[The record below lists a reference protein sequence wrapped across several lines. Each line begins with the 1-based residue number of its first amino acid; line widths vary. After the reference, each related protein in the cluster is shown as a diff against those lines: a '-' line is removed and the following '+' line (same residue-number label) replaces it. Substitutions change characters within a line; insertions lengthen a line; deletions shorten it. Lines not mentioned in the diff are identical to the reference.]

1 MKYLILFLFIS
12 VGLFKINSQVDL
24 AQKEIELNEK
34 LLDFR
39 SAKTDQEIN
48 KKGLEFKNAMLN
60 FLKLDGAFTYTF
72 TQLKTV
78 AIIDSPDNYVR
89 IVNWNLEYTDLSYAY
104 AAFVMKLESEDER
117 IKIIELVDKLDPY
130 TVKPEGVIDAKNW
143 YGALYYKIIPVE
155 YNDKMEYTLLGWDGG
170 TSGSNFKIIDVLSF
184 TANSAKL
191 GSPLFIKKKTTSKRI
206 IFEYSDKSTMSLK
219 YDDKNKRI
227 VFDHLMPESASLVGV
242 FSYYVPDFSYD
253 SYIWQE
259 DKWVLEEDVIAVNN
273 AGTNKHQT
281 IYTLDPKTG
290 KTKEEKI
297 KEDWVNPED
306 PSKKGDIGHVART
319 VESEALLN
327 SDSETLDVK
336 VKRNK
341 RDRRTPD
348 GLSVTTGKYKKKNR
362 RTTKP

>member
-1 MKYLILFLFIS
+1 MFD
-12 VGLFKINSQVDL
+12 INSQVDL

-39 SAKTDQEIN
+39 AAKTDQEIN
-48 KKGLEFKNAMLN
+48 KKGLEFKIAMLN
-60 FLKLDGAFTYTF
+60 FLKLEDAFSYKF
-72 TQLKTV
+72 KQLKTV
-78 AIIDSPDNYVR
+78 AIIDSPDKLVR
-89 IVNWNLEYTDLSYAY
+89 IVNWNLEYNDLTYAY
-104 AAFVMKLESEDER
+104 AAYVMKFESEDEP
-117 IKIIELVDKLDPY
+117 IKIIEFVDKLDPY
-130 TVKPEGVIDAKNW
+130 TVKPEGIIDAKNW

-155 YNDKMEYTLLGWDGG
+155 YHGNMEYTLLGWDGG
-170 TSGSNFKIIDVLSF
+170 TSGSNFKIIDVLTF

-191 GSPLFIKKKTTSKRI
+191 GSPLFVKKNTTSKRV
-206 IFEYSDKSTMSLK
+206 IFEYSDKSIMSLK
-219 YDDKNKRI
+219 FDEKNQRI
-227 VFDHLMPESASLVGV
+227 VYDHLSPESASLVGV

-253 SYIWQE
+253 AYIWQE
-259 DKWVLEEDVIAVNN
+259 DKWILEEDVIAVN
-273 AGTNKHQT
+273 ASGTNKQRT

-306 PSKKGDIGHVART
+306 PNKKGDIGHVART

-327 SDSETLDVK
+327 SDSEALEDK

-341 RDRRTPD
+341 RDRRNPN
-348 GLSVTTGKYKKKNR
+348 GLSVTTGKYKKKKR

>member
-1 MKYLILFLFIS
+1 MKYFLLFLIIS
-12 VGLFKINSQVDL
+12 LRWFDLNSQVNL

-60 FLKLDGAFTYTF
+60 FLKLEGAFTHTF
-72 TQLKTV
+72 TKLKTV
-78 AIIDSPDNYVR
+78 AIIDSPDKLVR
-89 IVNWNLEYTDLSYAY
+89 LVNWNLEYNDLSYAY
-104 AAFVMKLESEDER
+104 AAFVMKFESEDEP

-130 TVKPEGVIDAKNW
+130 TVKPEGIIDAKNW

-155 YNDKMEYTLLGWDGG
+155 LNNNIEYTLLGWDGG
-170 TSGSNFKIIDVLSF
+170 TSGSNFKIIDVLTF
-184 TANSAKL
+184 TANTAKL
-191 GSPLFIKKKTTSKRI
+191 GSPLFVKKTTTSKRI

-227 VFDHLMPESASLVGV
+227 VYDHLSPESASLAGV

-253 SYIWQE
+253 AYIWKD
-259 DKWVLEEDVIAVNN
+259 DKWVLEEDVIAVNSL
-273 AGTNKHQT
+273 GDNKHHT

-290 KTKEEKI
+290 KTKEENI

-306 PSKKGDIGHVART
+306 PNKKGDVGHVART

-327 SDSETLDVK
+327 SDSDALDIK
-336 VKRNK
+336 DKRNK
-341 RDRRTPD
+341 RDRRNPN
-348 GLSVTTGKYKKKNR
+348 GLSVTTGEYKKKNR

>member
-1 MKYLILFLFIS
+1 MKTLILFFIIS
-12 VGLFKINSQVDL
+12 LGLFDLNSQVDL
-24 AQKEIELNEK
+24 AQKEKELNIK

-48 KKGLEFKNAMLN
+48 KKGLEFKSSMLN

-78 AIIDSPDNYVR
+78 AVLDSPDKLVR
-89 IVNWNLEYTDLSYAY
+89 IVNWNLEYNDMSYAY
-104 AAFVMKLESEDER
+104 AAFVMKFENEDEP

-143 YGALYYKIIPVE
+143 YGALYYKIIPVT
-155 YNDKMEYTLLGWDGG
+155 YNDKIEYTLLGWDGA

-191 GSPLFIKKKTTSKRI
+191 GSPLFVKKNTTSKRI
-206 IFEYSDKSTMSLK
+206 IFEYSDKSIMSLK
-219 YDDKNKRI
+219 FDDKNQRI
-227 VFDHLMPESASLVGV
+227 VYDHLSPESASLVGV

-253 SYIWQE
+253 AYIWQE
-259 DKWVLEEDVIAVNN
+259 DKWVLEEDVIAVNAN
-273 AGTNKHQT
+273 GTTKHHT

-290 KTKEEKI
+290 KTKEENI

-306 PSKKGDIGHVART
+306 PSKKGDVGHVART

-327 SDSETLDVK
+327 SDNEALNVK

-341 RDRRTPD
+341 RDRRNPN

>member
-12 VGLFKINSQVDL
+12 IGLFTLNSQVDL

-48 KKGLEFKNAMLN
+48 KKGLEFKNAMLD

-78 AIIDSPDNYVR
+78 AIIDSPDKLVR
-89 IVNWNLEYTDLSYAY
+89 IVNWNLEYVDLSYSY
-104 AAFVMKLESEDER
+104 AAFVMKFESEDEP

-155 YNDKMEYTLLGWDGG
+155 YNDKIEYTLLGWDGG
-170 TSGSNFKIIDVLSF
+170 TSGSNFKLIDVLTF
-184 TANSAKL
+184 NANSAKL
-191 GSPLFIKKKTTSKRI
+191 GSPLFVKKKTTSKRI
-206 IFEYSDKSTMSLK
+206 IFEYSDKSSMSLK
-219 YDDKNKRI
+219 YDDKNQRI
-227 VFDHLMPESASLVGV
+227 VFDHLSPESASLVGV
-242 FSYYVPDFSYD
+242 FSYFVPDFSYD

-259 DKWVLEEDVIAVNN
+259 DKWVLEEDVIAVNTS
-273 AGTNKHQT
+273 GSNKHQT

-327 SDSETLDVK
+327 SDSEALDIK